1 MIVESISEWESLDG
15 KEKKIL
21 VWYKQNRKLRFQ
33 FFETIEKASNFLRGA
48 RK

>member
-1 MIVESISEWESLDG
+1 MIIDSISSWKSQDG

-21 VWYKQNRKLRFQ
+21 VWYKEKRKLRFQ
-33 FFETIEKASNFLRGA
+33 FFETIEKASQFLSGA